1 MNSSHSH
8 WDIFLTVNFFP
19 VACLSGRALHTLEQ
33 NLSSWPRRWLLYGSH
48 WPHSQ
53 FIILHTI
60 PYFPQWYLLFVS
72 LVCERASF
80 HFICFFFPL
89 DSSLSSLE
97 HVGVIV
103 RSPHKRWPYWWT
115 TQRPS
120 SQAKLTAL
128 PFISGSIHDVLVLRA
143 QGTSLPFTRFQKA
156 CWKYSI
162 MLFSLASPV
171 SDKLERKHTYRQYTK
186 HSVQPSV
193 ILSVKHMRVYGVV

>member
-1 MNSSHSH
+1 MSLWQGPAHFGTESQLLTSTLASLWVTLATLTIYHFTYNSLLSS
-8 WDIFLTVNFFP
+8 
-19 VACLSGRALHTLEQ
+19 VAFALCLSCVWAGIF
-33 NLSSWPRRWLLYGSH
+33 S
-48 WPHSQ
+48 
-53 FIILHTI
+53 F
-60 PYFPQWYLLFVS
+60 YLF
-72 LVCERASF
+72 
-80 HFICFFFPL
+80 FFFPL

-143 QGTSLPFTRFQKA
+143 QGTSLPSTRFQEA

-193 ILSVKHMRVYGVV
+193 ILSVKHMRAYGVV

>member
-1 MNSSHSH
+1 MGHIGHTHNLSFY
-8 WDIFLTVNFFP
+8 IQFLTF
-19 VACLSGRALHTLEQ
+19 LSGICS
-33 NLSSWPRRWLLYGSH
+33 LSLLCVSGH
-48 WPHSQ
+48 L
-53 FIILHTI
+53 FI
-60 PYFPQWYLLFVS
+60 LFV
-72 LVCERASF
+72 
-80 HFICFFFPL
+80 FFFPL
-89 DSSLSSLE
+89 DSSLFSLE

-115 TQRPS
+115 TQLPS

-143 QGTSLPFTRFQKA
+143 QGTSLPSTRFQKA

-171 SDKLERKHTYRQYTK
+171 SDKLERKHIYRQYNK

-193 ILSVKHMRVYGVV
+193 VLSVKHMRVYGVV